1 MHNSI
6 VDGDSSGEIQTHNG
20 YFRLLILSLSRA
32 FVEATDR
39 ILVHQRLFRRASD
52 ILSEHTLAN
61 QLSRKVGRGGHHI
74 HDKTLVKPGGCLT
87 VNSRE
92 EWGKL
97 TTRERESQMVYL
109 RPSQYEQ
116 LHGTWLDL
124 EYRFGRKRGIDLE
137 KSRDFLVPLLELGM
151 AQLGD
156 VESRDLDELA
166 DLLGIE
172 SE

>member
-1 MHNSI
+1 MTDDRAQELSGRWGNS
-6 VDGDSSGEIQTHNG
+6 DDEDNEQADSQIDEQASETNGQTDDEDEQ
-20 YFRLLILSLSRA
+20 A
-32 FVEATDR
+32 KK
-39 ILVHQRLFRRASD
+39 RR
-52 ILSEHTLAN
+52 
-61 QLSRKVGRGGHHI
+61 
-74 HDKTLVKPGGCLT
+74 
-87 VNSRE
+87 
-92 EWGKL
+92 KL

-109 RPSQYEQ
+109 RPDQYEQ

-172 SE
+172 DQ

>member
-1 MHNSI
+1 MTDNRAEELSGRWGNSADDDDEQADSQI
-6 VDGDSSGEIQTHNG
+6 DEQASETNGQTDNEDAQANSQIDGDDKQASNMN
-20 YFRLLILSLSRA
+20 R
-32 FVEATDR
+32 R
-39 ILVHQRLFRRASD
+39 IGDEDAQANKRR
-52 ILSEHTLAN
+52 
-61 QLSRKVGRGGHHI
+61 
-74 HDKTLVKPGGCLT
+74 
-87 VNSRE
+87 
-92 EWGKL
+92 KL

-109 RPSQYEQ
+109 RPDQYEQ

-172 SE
+172 EER